1 LNFSVILFNKD
12 TIYTEINENWIEIDN
27 LIIDQMIISELD
39 FSLYSSGKCKINL
52 EYFFVK
58 HICGQVEKF
67 SDDLL
72 IHAINSSFKKSYN
85 NIDILDSPLQ
95 SEFILNSYLN
105 SNKKDFILKL
115 IPTKINSNRDSD
127 LQINHINK
135 NSFEAILNTSHDL
148 NDIDINITES
158 KDSLTNSSPHEIQKE
173 DPPKISFLN
182 EKSFNSQMV
191 CEIIPYDE
199 NNCIENDFLEK
210 KRGDNFCEGFFIS
223 GIPIYEPEI
232 LKDSNELNSECGHR
246 NCSFLPAYE
255 PEILFRYPEKDF
267 TNFELTST
275 VSYMIINFVLILS
288 IYFYYNSAF

>member
-1 LNFSVILFNKD
+1 M
-12 TIYTEINENWIEIDN
+12 IN
-27 LIIDQMIISELD
+27 SELD

-58 HICGQVEKF
+58 HICNQDEKF

-105 SNKKDFILKL
+105 PKKEDFILKL

-127 LQINHINK
+127 LQINHKNK
-135 NSFEAILNTSHDL
+135 HSLEAILNNSHDQ

-158 KDSLTNSSPHEIQKE
+158 KDSLTNSSPHEIHKE
-173 DPPKISFLN
+173 DPQKKSFQN
-182 EKSFNSQMV
+182 EKSYNSQIV

-199 NNCIENDFLEK
+199 NNYIENDFLKK

-246 NCSFLPAYE
+246 ICSFLPAYE
-255 PEILFRYPEKDF
+255 PDILFRYPEKDF

-275 VSYMIINFVLILS
+275 VSYIIINFLYIIQYIFIKIWPLYTKSSIIFYKLENTYVLRNIRLNKL
-288 IYFYYNSAF
+288 F